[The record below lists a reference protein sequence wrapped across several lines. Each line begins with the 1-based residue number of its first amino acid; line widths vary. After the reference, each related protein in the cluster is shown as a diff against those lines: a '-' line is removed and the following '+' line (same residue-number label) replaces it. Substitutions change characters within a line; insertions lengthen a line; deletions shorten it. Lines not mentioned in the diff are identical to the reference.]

1 VTAATLGSRLTERLG
16 GRRGESGGRRIPW
29 STFGIGV
36 VAWVGVIGAWE
47 LLART
52 SLEGTHLIGT
62 PSGMWSATVDN
73 AALYGRALRT
83 TLGEAA
89 WGFLWGNL
97 AAVAL
102 ATMVAM
108 APATERLVLRL
119 SLVFYCLPLV
129 AVGPVLRVIFGFS
142 SGPQIPLRALAVFY
156 TTLVPLLV
164 GLRAIPAGWS
174 ELVASYGRGR
184 FTALV
189 VVRARASVPYLAAGL
204 QVAVPAAFL
213 GALVGEFTGAERGM
227 GILIIHALRSL
238 DTDGLWALAA
248 ISAVTSVVG
257 YVLAGALGRRLTVG
271 QPPVL
276 MAAPPSGAPAPARR
290 RLVRGAAEIAAT
302 AVLVL
307 LVWEGFIRG
316 FDLNNFFAKG
326 PADVWAWLVTD
337 PDAAANRSEI
347 LDALR
352 ETAVVAVPGY
362 VAGLV
367 LGAALA
373 ALFDLSASVR
383 RKVTPFTVALRCV
396 PIVAI
401 APLLVRALGR
411 GGFGPVVTVA
421 LWSFFP
427 TLVACAQGLR
437 QAPGQVM
444 DFFATYDVGPARTL
458 WSAQVPAMMPAF
470 FAAARIAV
478 PASILAATVAEW
490 LATGTGMGNLMAL
503 SAGNN
508 VYGTL
513 WSAVVVLTSLAALAY
528 GFVAFIE
535 RLVLARVAP
544 EQSTW

>member
-1 VTAATLGSRLTERLG
+1 MTAATLGERIVGRVADGPRLRV
-16 GRRGESGGRRIPW
+16 PW
-29 STFGIGV
+29 RAAGIGLA
-36 VAWVGVIGAWE
+36 AWVSVLALWE
-47 LLART
+47 LAART
-52 SLEGTHLIGT
+52 TFDGTHLIGT
-62 PSGMWSATVDN
+62 PSGMVEAAIDN
-73 AALYGRALRT
+73 AALYGRALRI
-83 TLGEAA
+83 TLAEAA

-97 AAVAL
+97 VAIAL
-102 ATMVAM
+102 ATLVAV
-108 APATERLVLRL
+108 APNTERLVLRV

-129 AVGPVLRVIFGFS
+129 AVGPVLRVIFGFGA
-142 SGPQIPLRALAVFY
+142 GPQITLSALGVFY
-156 TTLVPLLV
+156 TTLIPLLV

-174 ELVASYGRGR
+174 ELVSSYGRGR
-184 FTALV
+184 VTALL

-213 GALVGEFTGAERGM
+213 GALVGEFTGAERGV

-248 ISAVTSVVG
+248 ISAITSVVG
-257 YVLAGALGRRLTVG
+257 YVLAGAVGRRLTVG

-276 MAAPPSGAPAPARR
+276 MAAPPSGRR
-290 RLVRGAAEIAAT
+290 VTTRWRMVRGAAEIVAT
-302 AVLVL
+302 VVFVLA
-307 LVWEGFIRG
+307 VWEGFIRL

-337 PDAAANRSEI
+337 PDAAANRTEI
-347 LDALR
+347 LDALI

-362 VAGLV
+362 VAGLT

-373 ALFDLSASVR
+373 ALFDLSAPVR
-383 RKVTPFTVALRCV
+383 RTVTPFTVALRCV

-411 GGFGPVVTVA
+411 GAFGTAVTVA
-421 LWSFFP
+421 LMTFFP

-444 DFFATYDVGPARTL
+444 DFFDVYDVGPVRTL
-458 WSAQVPAMMPAF
+458 WSAQVPAMVPAF

-503 SAGNN
+503 AAGNN

-513 WSAVVVLTSLAALAY
+513 WSAVVVLTTLAAAAY
-528 GFVAFIE
+528 GLVATVE

-544 EQSTW
+544 EQSNW